1 MDIVFFLSALAAPIG
16 KIEGEGSGNAAL
28 LALALGGFDLRET
41 RFPILS
47 GFVPLAALLAGTVLT
62 EIFLPQP
69 AELGSAEANLSA
81 ISFLTWEQKKPTS

>member
-16 KIEGEGSGNAAL
+16 KIEGEGNGNAAL
-28 LALALGGFDLRET
+28 LALALGGFDLSET
-41 RFPILS
+41 RFPIFS

-81 ISFLTWEQKKPTS
+81 ISLLNWEWRRPTS